1 MGHELSAVKYEAVP
15 STGVRWHDY
24 AELFPWIEGRS
35 LEELTADI
43 RERGVVEPIIFLD
56 GAVLDGRNRY
66 MAARS
71 LGIEYPRADYLGD
84 DPLGF
89 VIAKNLYRRHLTDQQ
104 RAMVAG
110 KLAKMP
116 AGRPTE
122 TSPDGAVSN
131 EQAAAALG
139 VSKRSVERAKA
150 IQRDGAAELVSAV
163 EKNEVSL
170 ASGVDLAAL
179 PVSEQIEVLRQAN
192 PKALNEV
199 VKQARAKKQAEK
211 KAKRAEREKTL
222 AAKHAALPDKRYGVI
237 VADPEWAF
245 DVYSEETGMDRAAAN
260 HYPTS
265 ELETIMSRDVPSI
278 AAADCILFLWVPVPH
293 LVEAICVLDAWGF
306 AQIERDSK
314 TGHLKPIKSKCQY
327 VSSWAWLKDKI
338 ITGYWTRGKHEVL
351 LIAKRGSPVAPAMGD
366 QLPSWLEGDA
376 VQAPSG
382 EHSSK
387 PEVFLEW
394 IEKMWPNTPK
404 IELNRRG
411 PGRPSWDVWGLEA
424 ERSPFDPETGELHDD
439 TMESA

>member
-1 MGHELSAVKYEAVP
+1 MGHELSAVTYEHTPRV
-15 STGVRWHDY
+15 GVRWHEY
-24 AELFPWIEGRS
+24 ADLFPWIEGQALKE
-35 LEELTADI
+35 LEADVA
-43 RERGVVEPIIFLD
+43 ERGIVEPIVFLD
-56 GAVLDGRNRY
+56 SAILDGRNRY
-66 MAARS
+66 TVARS
-71 LGIEYPRADYLGD
+71 LGIEYPRCDYLGD

-89 VIAKNLYRRHLTDQQ
+89 VIAKNLVRRHLTDQQ

-110 KLAKMP
+110 KLAKLP
-116 AGRPTE
+116 PGRPTN
-122 TSPDGAVSN
+122 TRPDG
-131 EQAAAALG
+131 G
-139 VSKRSVERAKA
+139 VSAAEAAKIMDVPERSVVRAKT
-150 IQRDGAAELVSAV
+150 IQREGAPELVSAV

-265 ELETIMSRDVPSI
+265 DLETIMSRDVPSI

-411 PGRPSWDVWGLEA
+411 QGRPGWSVWGNEA
-424 ERSPFDPETGELHDD
+424 EQSPFDPETGEVLDR
-439 TMESA
+439 EAAA

>member
-1 MGHELSAVKYEAVP
+1 MGHELSAVTYEATP
-15 STGVRWHDY
+15 SVCVRWHEY
-24 AELFPWIEGRS
+24 ADLFPWIEGKA
-35 LEELTADI
+35 LEDLTEDV
-43 RERGVVEPIIFLD
+43 RQRGIVEPIIFLD

-150 IQRDGAAELVSAV
+150 IQRDGAPELVTAV

-245 DVYSEETGMDRAAAN
+245 DVYSEKTGMDRAAAN
-260 HYPTS
+260 HYPVS
-265 ELETIMSRDVPSI
+265 SLDTIMARDVKSI
-278 AAADCILFLWVPVPH
+278 AANDSILFLWVPVPH
-293 LVEAICVLDAWGF
+293 LMEGICVLDAWGF
-306 AQIERDSK
+306 ALLNRDPK
-314 TGHLKPIKSKCQY
+314 TGHLKPDKTRCRY
-327 VSSWAWLKDKI
+327 VSHWAWLKEKI
-338 ITGYWTRGKHEVL
+338 ITGYWNRGKHEVL
-351 LIAKRGSPVAPAMGD
+351 LVATRGSPVAPAMGE
-366 QLPSWLEGDA
+366 QLPSWMDA
-376 VQAPSG
+376 EAVIAPSG
-382 EHSSK
+382 EHSAK

-411 PGRPSWDVWGLEA
+411 QGRVGWAVWGNEA
-424 ERSPFDPETGELHDD
+424 EPSPFERSSSDELVP
-439 TMESA
+439 A